1 MKKIFIAAA
10 LLFAGISTAFA
21 GNDRPITLDK
31 LPAAAQTFLK
41 SHFAELT
48 LAYAVED
55 PKFIGSE
62 YEVIYTDRTEVE
74 FDSDGAW
81 TSVGSRYAAVP
92 ADIVP
97 EQIKSYVAQTFPNQQ
112 VRKIE
117 RKREFETVEEVF
129 YDLTAVNFGI
139 RRVKDDEL
147 ARIRRNEP
155 VGFTVETESEIY
167 ACFSAE
173 VDLSLYHISRKV
185 YAETRFKHEIYIKA
199 QSAEYLRHY
208 IAGDVDRDLSV
219 SYLYR

>member
-1 MKKIFIAAA
+1 MTMMKKIFVSAA
-10 LLFAGISTAFA
+10 LLFAGITASFA
-21 GNDRPITLDK
+21 GDRERPITLDK
-31 LPAAAQTFLK
+31 LPAAAQEFLAANFK
-41 SHFAELT
+41 DLT

-117 RKREFETVEEVF
+117 RKRYSWEIELSNGLEIEFDKQFNVT
-129 YDLTAVNFGI
+129 DI
-139 RRVKDDEL
+139 DD
-147 ARIRRNEP
+147 
-155 VGFTVETESEIY
+155 
-167 ACFSAE
+167 
-173 VDLSLYHISRKV
+173 
-185 YAETRFKHEIYIKA
+185 
-199 QSAEYLRHY
+199 
-208 IAGDVDRDLSV
+208 
-219 SYLYR
+219 